1 MGEKQILIVNSGS
14 SSLKLSIAS
23 LPPYQIFA
31 SLVAERLR
39 TENAVLR
46 MEEPHDIQQTLL
58 PNATHRTALEA
69 CLSLCQQQGSA
80 GPRTG
85 WGGSPGGSRRGD
97 LHPINHRH
105 GCCH

>member
-69 CLSLCQQQGSA
+69 CLSLCQQQGLLA
-80 GPRTG
+80 RAPDGVGHRVV
-85 WGGSPGGSRRGD
+85 SRRGD